1 MLLLKRAATAFM
13 CACVAMLSPACA
25 GPSSS
30 RLDITVESA
39 RQYQE
44 IDGIGGSITESS
56 AWLMCKKMNAQQRH
70 QLLVELFDRKEGIGL
85 SCLRQPIGAS
95 DFRLSDYSY
104 DDMPPGQEDFELTHF
119 SIARDEETIIPVLK
133 EALAINPD
141 IFFIASPWS
150 PPPWMKTSGVFGA
163 GALRHNPRIMEA
175 YANYI
180 IKFIRA
186 YARDGIPIHAIT
198 PQNEP
203 DWVDWSYPSCA
214 MSSET
219 EAAFVKVLGRRFK
232 EEGIATKII
241 IWDHNWNYPQYP
253 LSVLADKD
261 ANPYIDGSAF
271 HDYGGDASAQTQVH
285 DAFPDKN
292 IYFTEVSSSVW
303 APDFNANFLWD
314 SRSLVIDA
322 MRNWA
327 RTVVKWNIALDTAG
341 GPKPYGGGP
350 WCRGIVTIHDD
361 GTVDKNADYYGLGH
375 ASKFVLR
382 GAHRIETSSADTIGF
397 ENPDRGIVLLV
408 CNEKITPQPCTIH
421 WNGQSIT
428 VQLLPRSVT
437 TLTWDRYGHGAHSWV
452 TAGSRKKLLERQPDM
467 DFAPSLTGAAAFGG
481 VKR

>member
-1 MLLLKRAATAFM
+1 MIKKI
-13 CACVAMLSPACA
+13 AMILICGGLGLWLPACA
-25 GPSSS
+25 PVN
-30 RLDITVESA
+30 RAHLDITVDAA
-39 RQYQE
+39 RQYQQ

-56 AWLMCKKMNAQQRH
+56 AWLMCKKMNAAQRH
-70 QLLVELFDRKEGIGL
+70 QLLVELFDRQEGIGL
-85 SCLRQPIGAS
+85 SCLRQSIGAS
-95 DFRLSDYSY
+95 DFRISNYSY
-104 DDMPPGQEDFELTHF
+104 DDMPAGQEDYELKNF

-150 PPPWMKTSGVFGA
+150 PPPCMKTSGVFGA
-163 GALRHNPRIMEA
+163 GALRHDPRIMET

-186 YARDGIPIHAIT
+186 YAREGITIHAVT

-214 MSSET
+214 MSAQT
-219 EAAFVKVLGRRFK
+219 EIAFVKVLGRRFK

-253 LSVLADKD
+253 LEVLGDKD

-271 HDYGGDASAQTQVH
+271 HDYGGDATAQTQVH

-303 APDFNANFLWD
+303 APNFNDNFLWD
-314 SRSLVIDA
+314 ARSLVIDA
-322 MRNWA
+322 TRNWA
-327 RTVVKWNIALDTAG
+327 RTVIKWNIALDTVG

-361 GTVDKNADYYGLGH
+361 GKVDKNADYYGLGQ

-382 GAHRIETSSADTIGF
+382 GAHRIESSSPDSIAF
-397 ENPDRGIVLLV
+397 ENPDLGLVLMV
-408 CNEKITPQPCTIH
+408 CNQDAATRQCTIH
-421 WNGQSIT
+421 WNGETLT
-428 VQLLPRSVT
+428 VGLLARSVT
-437 TLTWDRYGHGAHSWV
+437 TFTWDRHRDSVQSWV
-452 TAGSRKKLLERQPDM
+452 TAGSRKKLLERQAELYFSKP
-467 DFAPSLTGAAAFGG
+467 
-481 VKR
+481 